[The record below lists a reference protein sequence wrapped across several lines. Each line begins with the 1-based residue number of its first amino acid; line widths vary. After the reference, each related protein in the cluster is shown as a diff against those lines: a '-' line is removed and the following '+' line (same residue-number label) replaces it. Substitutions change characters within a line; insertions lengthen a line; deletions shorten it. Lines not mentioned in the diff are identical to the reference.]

1 MTIGTTASR
10 ALYNGDG
17 ASTVFPVPIQ
27 AYQASDF
34 TVLATNT
41 TTGSVFALV
50 LNSDYTLVASSTD
63 APPKWTLT
71 TLTGQIPSPYA
82 VGYVLQVFI
91 NPVRQQQTQY
101 VQGQAFPSLAVQ
113 TNFDRLT
120 QMVQRLEDQLGRA
133 IHTPDGDVSPAM
145 LLPTAAARANTYPSF
160 DGAGNLSV
168 AVSVPSGTLSQSS
181 IGAFLWPRTA
191 NEISS
196 GVVPTAFFYPPG
208 DVRRYGA
215 DATGAASSASAFQQA
230 ANANKS
236 VVMPEGVYK
245 IDAQVNCAGRQVCFS
260 GASRGSVTLNLS
272 TAVDAFKWTTAFVTG
287 AGFRHAVLDVGG
299 MTGGFALSLQGQNRI
314 VINDLTIRTNSLGA
328 GAIYLEDINAIGLR
342 DIWGNANFGTN
353 GAFIK
358 AVGTTATSFN
368 VLDLDDIQYGG
379 TGGAASTS
387 SDFLVL
393 EGGVNTVDM
402 RHCGAV
408 ACRFGV
414 ITTNPA
420 ALTSFGEFIDATD
433 TQFDGLWG
441 TAVILGTAGAGTTG
455 THYFNQLYIHNSG
468 ANNAGVTALDGH
480 GMYIY
485 PNCREA
491 SFQGGV
497 IVTCK
502 LNGVYNDGN
511 GIRFSDFKIS
521 KNSQLAVGTYP
532 GFQLGPSSYEC
543 KVFDNMIG
551 QHTGSSTSDMSY
563 GVQLDLGSARN
574 TVTGNT
580 LFLNTLGP
588 ILNNSG
594 DVNTQIQ
601 NNLYAGNMTF
611 SPALGPAAMGATV
624 NNYNPTNW
632 SINVKRL
639 RLTPNAGDTT
649 ITGLFTGVGATTWT
663 DGTTLLVQNL
673 SAADN
678 VKLSHLNG
686 ASNAWNQFSLPSA
699 ATLTIPPLGTQ
710 QIMYDGVLSKWIK
723 A

>member
-1 MTIGTTASR
+1 MSTAVLLPNGKQAFLNAAGTPAVGCKLQTWAAGTSTPKTTWQDSAEGAANTNPIILDAR
-10 ALYNGDG
+10 GEAVIFWDG
-17 ASTVFPVPIQ
+17 AYKIQLQDPTGAPLWAPIDNVTGIYPGSASLVPTTDN
-27 AYQASDF
+27 AFDLGSAAFAWRNLYLGANHAALLDP
-34 TVLATNT
+34 
-41 TTGSVFALV
+41 TTG
-50 LNSDYTLVASSTD
+50 N
-63 APPKWTLT
+63 
-71 TLTGQIPSPYA
+71 I
-82 VGYVLQVFI
+82 GYWA
-91 NPVRQQQTQY
+91 R
-101 VQGQAFPSLAVQ
+101 
-113 TNFDRLT
+113 
-120 QMVQRLEDQLGRA
+120 
-133 IHTPDGDVSPAM
+133 
-145 LLPTAAARANTYPSF
+145 TAAEIAA
-160 DGAGNLSV
+160 
-168 AVSVPSGTLSQSS
+168 AVT
-181 IGAFLWPRTA
+181 
-191 NEISS
+191 
-196 GVVPTAFFYPPG
+196 PTIYFFPPG

-230 ANANKS
+230 SSANKS
-236 VVMPEGVYK
+236 VWMPEGVYK
-245 IDAQVNCAGRQVCFS
+245 IDGQVNCGTRPVCFS

-272 TAVDAFKWTTAFVTG
+272 TAVDAFKWTAAFVTG
-287 AGFRHAVLDVGG
+287 AGFRHAVLDLGS
-299 MTGGFALSLQGQNRI
+299 MTGGFALSIQGQNRI
-314 VINDLTIRTNSLGA
+314 VINDLTIRTTGNAA

-368 VLDLDDIQYGG
+368 VLDLDNIQYGG

-408 ACRFGV
+408 ACRYGI
-414 ITTNPA
+414 ITTNPG
-420 ALTSFGEFIDATD
+420 ALATFGEFIDATD
-433 TQFDGLWG
+433 TQFDGLYG
-441 TAVILGTAGAGTTG
+441 TAVILGTTGAGTTG

-468 ANNAGVTALDGH
+468 ANNVGVTAVDGH

-532 GFQLGPSSYEC
+532 GFQFGPSSYEC
-543 KVFDNMIG
+543 KVFDCMIG
-551 QHTGSSTSDMSY
+551 QHTGSSSSDMSY
-563 GVQLDLGSARN
+563 GLQFDLGSARN
-574 TVTGNT
+574 TATNNT

-601 NNLYAGNMTF
+601 NNLYGGNMTF

-624 NNYNPTNW
+624 NNYNPANW

-639 RLTPNAGDTT
+639 RLTPAAGDTT
-649 ITGLFTGVGATTWT
+649 INGLFTGVGATTWT
-663 DGTTLLVQNL
+663 DGTTLLLQNL

-678 VKLSHLNG
+678 VKLAHLNG
-686 ASNAWNQFSLPSA
+686 GSNAWNQFSLPSA

-710 QIMYDGVLSKWIK
+710 QITYDGILSKWIK